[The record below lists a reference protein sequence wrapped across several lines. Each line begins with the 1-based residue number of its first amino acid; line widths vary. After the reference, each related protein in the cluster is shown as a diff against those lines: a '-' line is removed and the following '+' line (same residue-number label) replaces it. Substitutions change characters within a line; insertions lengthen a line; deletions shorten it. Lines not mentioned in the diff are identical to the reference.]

1 MNSPG
6 RSQRVL
12 PKAGFLDLLKTG
24 FADARAAGRLFTEL
38 LQHETY
44 DRGFCL
50 KLFEVA
56 NEAGGAAWE
65 IRRLAILMLE
75 HQILKLDPANWKEFD
90 FLFTQLNLKQS
101 PLPKSQI
108 AGSVLKEGYTT
119 TEVRGFTSEFR
130 RKLERHNRV
139 HEQIRGP
146 RTPLNAVCDFIQ
158 LARHDCK
165 LSLAR
170 YLFTPDEVVQRILDQ
185 LRVSNGV
192 KDLDTLA
199 PAFVADEV
207 RHAVDLLPDYEA
219 RILEGLAHSASIYW
233 VREATSS
240 EFNSL
245 VEYPLTTVVVVVKP
259 PGSEVEFEIKRAGRR
274 RPNPLNIVF
283 ARDGYTV
290 PPSHRLDGGGMQ
302 WLLRYEAKTAAKLAL
317 VYRLVHDENAPMAGY
332 VARSSVSSVPT
343 KRGNAQ
349 LLTYFTEPHIL
360 GKEFRRMRVALG
372 EAVEAFTEEGDA
384 ILPHL
389 RGELGLTAQ
398 FIGHVAPAQAILAG
412 TSSFRLDKLALYL
425 SSDGP
430 KSYFTKGLGVPY
442 TKQDAKRLADEQLE
456 EVLGVYRPPEVRY
469 QSYRNYVDAA
479 LSVGSNRTRADQV
492 YLSLVQQI
500 GKLWGTL
507 LAARGY
513 SRGESFVARNVGLK
527 SFWRGGEWKVKIIFM
542 DHDALVIPG
551 PQTENFHAHG
561 TLPSMAVDERYIWG
575 KSNLKRFATSEVG
588 YLESI
593 YRPARRVCVQGEALA
608 LRALKHAYRKTQ
620 NELVTNPQMEKLFN
634 RVFIKRLLDWDTLV
648 SGYLKKNSSNVAWK
662 KKMRKMMAA
671 KGYKRRAF
679 DAYMEIIEKNK
690 DFIKRY
696 AFLFED
702 YVEMLD

>member
-6 RSQRVL
+6 RSRRVP
-12 PKAGFLDLLKTG
+12 PKNNLLDLLKAE
-24 FADARAAGRLFTEL
+24 FADARAAHRLFAEL
-38 LQHETY
+38 IEQETY
-44 DRGFCL
+44 DRSFCL

-75 HQILKLDPANWKEFD
+75 HQILKLDPANSKEFD

-101 PLPKSQI
+101 PLSI
-108 AGSVLKEGYTT
+108 ARSVLKEGYTT
-119 TEVRGFTSEFR
+119 TEVPGFTSEFR
-130 RKLERHNRV
+130 RKLERHNHV

-146 RTPLNAVCDFIQ
+146 RTELNAVYDFIQ

-170 YLFTPDEVVQRILDQ
+170 YLFAPDEVVQRILDQ

-192 KDLDTLA
+192 KDVDTQE
-199 PAFVADEV
+199 PAFVADEL

-219 RILEGLAHSASIYW
+219 RILKGLSHSASIYW
-233 VREATSS
+233 VAEATSS

-259 PGSEVEFEIKRAGRR
+259 PGSELEFEIKRAGRR

-290 PPSHRLDGGGMQ
+290 PPSHRVDGGGMQ
-302 WLLRYEAKTAAKLAL
+302 WLLRYEAKTASRLAR
-317 VYRLVHDENAPMAGY
+317 VYRLVHGDNAPTAGY

-343 KRGNAQ
+343 NRENAQ
-349 LLTYFTEPHIL
+349 LLTYLTEPHIF
-360 GKEFRRMRVALG
+360 GKEFGRMRVALG
-372 EAVEAFTEEGDA
+372 ESVEAFTEEGDA

-430 KSYFTKGLGVPY
+430 KNYFTKGLGVRY
-442 TKQDAKRLADEQLE
+442 TKQDAKRLAGELLE
-456 EVLGVYRPPEVRY
+456 EVLGVYRPPKVSY
-469 QSYRNYVDAA
+469 QNYQNYVEAA
-479 LSVGSNRTRADQV
+479 LSEESNRARADQV
-492 YLSLVQQI
+492 YLSLTQQI

-527 SFWRGGEWKVKIIFM
+527 SFWSGGEWKVKIIFM

-551 PQTENFHAHG
+551 PQTQNFHAHG
-561 TLPSMAVDERYIWG
+561 TLPSMAVDERYIWD
-575 KSNLKRFATSEVG
+575 KSNLNRFATSEVG
-588 YLESI
+588 YLQRI
-593 YRPARRVCVQGEALA
+593 YRPAQSVCAQGEAFA

-620 NELVTNPQMEKLFN
+620 NALVKNPEMEKLFN

-648 SGYLKKNSSNVAWK
+648 SGYLKNNSSNVAWK
-662 KKMRKMMAA
+662 KKMREMMAA

-696 AFLFED
+696 EFLFED
-702 YVEMLD
+702 

>member
-6 RSQRVL
+6 RSRRVA
-12 PKAGFLDLLKTG
+12 PKDHVLSLLKAE
-24 FADARAAGRLFTEL
+24 FADARAADRLFADL
-38 LQHETY
+38 LKHETY

-50 KLFEVA
+50 RLLEVA
-56 NEAGGAAWE
+56 KPTGGAAWE

-75 HQILKLDPANWKEFD
+75 HQILRLDPDNSKEFD

-101 PLPKSQI
+101 PLAKSRI
-108 AGSVLKEGYTT
+108 AGSVLKEGYAT

-130 RKLERHNRV
+130 RKLERHRYV
-139 HEQIRGP
+139 HTQIRGP
-146 RTPLNAVCDFIQ
+146 RTSLNAVHDFIQ
-158 LARHDCK
+158 LASHDCK

-185 LRVSNGV
+185 LKVSRGV
-192 KDLDTLA
+192 KDLDTLE

-219 RILEGLAHSASIYW
+219 RILKGLSQSSNIYW
-233 VREATSS
+233 VAEATSS

-259 PGSEVEFEIKRAGRR
+259 PGSELEFEFKRAGRK

-290 PPSHRLDGGGMQ
+290 PPSHRLDGGSMQ
-302 WLLRYEAKTAAKLAL
+302 WILRYEAKTAAKLAL
-317 VYRLVHDENAPMAGY
+317 VYRLAHGDDAPMAGY

-343 KRGNAQ
+343 KRENAQ
-349 LLTYFTEPHIL
+349 LLTYFTEPQIL
-360 GKEFRRMRVALG
+360 GKEFRRMRVAMG
-372 EAVEAFTEEGDA
+372 EAVEAFTEEGEA

-389 RGELGLTAQ
+389 RGELGLTAR

-412 TSSFRLDKLALYL
+412 TTSFRLDKIALYL

-430 KSYFTKGLGVPY
+430 KSYFTRGLGIPY
-442 TKQDAKRLADEQLE
+442 SKRGARRLADELLE
-456 EVLGVYRPPEVRY
+456 EVLGVYRPPELSFQSY
-469 QSYRNYVDAA
+469 QSYVAAA
-479 LSVGSNRTRADQV
+479 LSVVSNRARADAV

-527 SFWRGGEWKVKIIFM
+527 SFWSGGEWKVKIIFM
-542 DHDALVIPG
+542 DHDALAIPG

-575 KSNLKRFATSEVG
+575 KSNANRFATSEVG
-588 YLESI
+588 YLQSI
-593 YRPARRVCVQGEALA
+593 YRPASRVCVKGEALA

-620 NELVTNPQMEKLFN
+620 NEMLTNPAMGKLFN
-634 RVFIKRLLDWDTLV
+634 QVFIKRLLDWDTLV
-648 SGYLKKNSSNVAWK
+648 SGYLQQKSSHTAWK
-662 KKMRKMMAA
+662 KKMRRIMAA
-671 KGYKRRAF
+671 KGYKLRAF
-679 DAYMEIIEKNK
+679 DAYMEIIERNR

-696 AFLFED
+696 AFLFEN
-702 YVEMLD
+702 

>member
-6 RSQRVL
+6 RSRRVA
-12 PKAGFLDLLKTG
+12 PKDHVLSLLKAE
-24 FADARAAGRLFTEL
+24 FADARAADRLFADL
-38 LQHETY
+38 LKHETY
-44 DRGFCL
+44 DRSFCL
-50 KLFEVA
+50 RLLEVA
-56 NEAGGAAWE
+56 KPTGGAAWE

-75 HQILKLDPANWKEFD
+75 HQILRLDPDNPKEFD

-101 PLPKSQI
+101 PLPKNRI
-108 AGSVLKEGYTT
+108 AGSVLKEGYAT

-130 RKLERHNRV
+130 RKLERHRYV
-139 HEQIRGP
+139 HTQIRGP
-146 RTPLNAVCDFIQ
+146 RTSLNAVHDFIQ
-158 LARHDCK
+158 LASHDCK

-185 LRVSNGV
+185 LKVSRGV
-192 KDLDTLA
+192 KDLDTLE

-219 RILEGLAHSASIYW
+219 RILKGLSQSSNIYW
-233 VREATSS
+233 VAEATSS

-259 PGSEVEFEIKRAGRR
+259 PGSELEFEFKRAGRK

-290 PPSHRLDGGGMQ
+290 PPSHRLDGGSMQ

-317 VYRLVHDENAPMAGY
+317 VYRLAHGDEAPMAGY

-343 KRGNAQ
+343 KRANAQ
-349 LLTYFTEPHIL
+349 LLTYFTEPQIL
-360 GKEFRRMRVALG
+360 GKEFRGMRVAMG
-372 EAVEAFTEEGDA
+372 EAVEAFTEEGEA

-389 RGELGLTAQ
+389 RGELGLTAR

-412 TSSFRLDKLALYL
+412 TSSFRLDKIALYL
-425 SSDGP
+425 SNDGP
-430 KSYFTKGLGVPY
+430 KSYFTRGLGIPY
-442 TKQDAKRLADEQLE
+442 SKRGARRLADELLV
-456 EVLGVYRPPEVRY
+456 EVLGVYRPPELSFQSY
-469 QSYRNYVDAA
+469 QSYVAAA
-479 LSVGSNRTRADQV
+479 LSVVSNRARADAV

-507 LAARGY
+507 LAARGH

-527 SFWRGGEWKVKIIFM
+527 SFWSGGEWKVKIIFM
-542 DHDALVIPG
+542 DHDALAIPG
-551 PQTENFHAHG
+551 PQNENFHAHG

-575 KSNLKRFATSEVG
+575 KSNANRFATSEVG
-588 YLESI
+588 YLQSI
-593 YRPARRVCVQGEALA
+593 YRPARRVCVKGEALA

-620 NELVTNPQMEKLFN
+620 NEMMTNPAMGKLFN
-634 RVFIKRLLDWDTLV
+634 QVFIKRLLDWDTLV
-648 SGYLKKNSSNVAWK
+648 SGYLQKKSSHTAWK
-662 KKMRKMMAA
+662 KKMRRMMAA

-679 DAYMEIIEKNK
+679 DAYMEIIEKNR
-690 DFIKRY
+690 DFIERY

-702 YVEMLD
+702 

>member
-6 RSQRVL
+6 RSQRVSS
-12 PKAGFLDLLKTG
+12 KDNVLDLLKTE
-24 FADARAAGRLFTEL
+24 FADARAADRLFAEL
-38 LQHETY
+38 LQHENY
-44 DRGFCL
+44 DRDFCL
-50 KLFEVA
+50 RLFEVA
-56 NEAGGAAWE
+56 RHTGGAAWE

-75 HQILKLDPANWKEFD
+75 HQILKLDPANSKEFD
-90 FLFTQLNLKQS
+90 FLFTQLNLNQS

-108 AGSVLKEGYTT
+108 VGSVLKEGYTT
-119 TEVRGFTSEFR
+119 TDVRGFTAEFR
-130 RKLERHNRV
+130 RKLERHSRV

-146 RTPLNAVCDFIQ
+146 RTQLNAKHDFIQ
-158 LARHDCK
+158 LTRHDCK

-185 LRVSNGV
+185 LKVSSGV
-192 KDLDTLA
+192 NDLDTLA
-199 PAFVADEV
+199 PPFVADEV

-219 RILEGLAHSASIYW
+219 RILDGLSHSSSIYW
-233 VREATSS
+233 VAEATSS
-240 EFNSL
+240 EINSL

-259 PGSEVEFEIKRAGRR
+259 PGSELEFEIKRAGRKR
-274 RPNPLNIVF
+274 ANPLDIVF

-290 PPSHRLDGGGMQ
+290 PPSHRLDGGDMQ
-302 WLLRYEAKTAAKLAL
+302 WLLRYEAKTASKLAL
-317 VYRLVHDENAPMAGY
+317 VYRLVHGNDAPMAGY

-343 KRGNAQ
+343 KRENAQ
-349 LLTYFTEPHIL
+349 LLTYFTEPQIF
-360 GKEFRRMRVALG
+360 GKDFRRMRVAMG

-430 KSYFTKGLGVPY
+430 KSYFTRGLGVSY
-442 TKQDAKRLADEQLE
+442 SKQDAQRLADELLD
-456 EVLGVYRPPEVRY
+456 EVLGVYRPPKMNYKSY
-469 QSYRNYVDAA
+469 QHYVDAA
-479 LSVGSNRTRADQV
+479 LSGASNRARADEV

-500 GKLWGTL
+500 GKLWGTV

-527 SFWRGGEWKVKIIFM
+527 SVWDRGEWKVKIIFM

-561 TLPSMAVDERYIWG
+561 TLPSMAMDERYIWG
-575 KSNLKRFATSEVG
+575 KSNAKRFTTSEVG
-588 YLESI
+588 YLQSI
-593 YRPARRVCVQGEALA
+593 YRPARRVCVEGEALA
-608 LRALKHAYRKTQ
+608 LRALKDAYRKTQ
-620 NELVTNPQMEKLFN
+620 NELVTNPRMEKLFN

-648 SGYLKKNSSNVAWK
+648 SGYLQKNSSNVAWK
-662 KKMRKMMAA
+662 KKMRRMMAA

-679 DAYMEIIEKNK
+679 DSYMEIIEKNK

-696 AFLFED
+696 AFLFD
-702 YVEMLD
+702 

>member
-6 RSQRVL
+6 RSRRVL
-12 PKAGFLDLLKTG
+12 SKEKLLDLLKTE
-24 FADARAAGRLFTEL
+24 FADARVADGLFAEL
-38 LQHETY
+38 LRHETY

-50 KLFEVA
+50 QLFEVA

-75 HQILKLDPANWKEFD
+75 HQILKLDPANSEEFD
-90 FLFTQLNLKQS
+90 FLFTQLNLKPS
-101 PLPKSQI
+101 PRSKNRI
-108 AGSVLKEGYTT
+108 AASVLKEGYTT

-130 RKLERHNRV
+130 RKLERHRHV

-170 YLFTPDEVVQRILDQ
+170 YLFTPNEVVQRILSQ
-185 LRVSNGV
+185 LRVSRGV
-192 KDLDTLA
+192 QDLDTLA
-199 PAFVADEV
+199 PAFVAREL
-207 RHAVDLLPDYEA
+207 RRAVDLLPDYEA
-219 RILEGLAHSASIYW
+219 RILQGLSGSSNIYW
-233 VREATSS
+233 VAEATSS

-245 VEYPLTTVVVVVKP
+245 VEYPLTTVVIVVKP
-259 PGSEVEFEIKRAGRR
+259 PGSELEFEIKRAGRK
-274 RPNPLNIVF
+274 RPNPLNVVF

-302 WLLRYEAKTAAKLAL
+302 LLLSYEAKTAARLAL
-317 VYRLVHDENAPMAGY
+317 VHRLVHGDNAPLAGY
-332 VARSSVSSVPT
+332 VARSNVFSVPT
-343 KRGNAQ
+343 KKGDAQ
-349 LLTYFTEPHIL
+349 LLTYLTEPQIL

-384 ILPHL
+384 VLPHL

-412 TSSFRLDKLALYL
+412 TSSFRLDKLARYL

-430 KSYFTKGLGVPY
+430 KSYFIKGLGVPY
-442 TKQDAKRLADEQLE
+442 AKPDARRLADELLE
-456 EVLGVYRPPEVRY
+456 EVLGVYQPPGV
-469 QSYRNYVDAA
+469 SYRSYQNYVADA
-479 LSVGSNRTRADQV
+479 LSEASNRGRADEV
-492 YLSLVQQI
+492 YLSLTRQI

-507 LAARGY
+507 LAIRGY

-527 SFWRGGEWKVKIIFM
+527 SFWSAGEWRVKIIFM

-575 KSNLKRFATSEVG
+575 KSNEKRFATSEVG
-588 YLESI
+588 YLQSI
-593 YRPARRVCVQGEALA
+593 YRPARHVCVQGEALA

-620 NELVTNPQMEKLFN
+620 NELVTNPEMEKLFN

-648 SGYLKKNSSNVAWK
+648 RGYLKKDSSNAAWK

-679 DAYMEIIEKNK
+679 DAYMEIIEKNQ
-690 DFIKRY
+690 DFIRRY
-696 AFLFED
+696 ALLFED
-702 YVEMLD
+702 

>member
-6 RSQRVL
+6 RSRRVA
-12 PKAGFLDLLKTG
+12 PKDHVLSLLKAE
-24 FADARAAGRLFTEL
+24 FADARAADRLFADL
-38 LQHETY
+38 LKHETY

-50 KLFEVA
+50 RLLEVA
-56 NEAGGAAWE
+56 KPTGGAAWE

-75 HQILKLDPANWKEFD
+75 HQILRLDPDNSKEFD

-101 PLPKSQI
+101 PLPKSRI
-108 AGSVLKEGYTT
+108 AGSVLKEGYAT

-130 RKLERHNRV
+130 RKLERHRYV
-139 HEQIRGP
+139 HTQIRGP
-146 RTPLNAVCDFIQ
+146 RTSLNAVHDFIQ
-158 LARHDCK
+158 LASHDCK

-185 LRVSNGV
+185 LKVSRGV
-192 KDLDTLA
+192 KDLDTLE

-219 RILEGLAHSASIYW
+219 RILKGLSQSSNIYF
-233 VREATSS
+233 VAEATSS

-259 PGSEVEFEIKRAGRR
+259 PGSELEFEFKRAGRK

-290 PPSHRLDGGGMQ
+290 PPSHRLDGGSMQ
-302 WLLRYEAKTAAKLAL
+302 WLLRYEAKTAAKLGL
-317 VYRLVHDENAPMAGY
+317 VYRLAHGDDAPMAGY

-343 KRGNAQ
+343 KRKNAQ
-349 LLTYFTEPHIL
+349 LLTYFTEPQIL
-360 GKEFRRMRVALG
+360 GKEFRRMRVAMG
-372 EAVEAFTEEGDA
+372 EAVEAFTEEGEA

-389 RGELGLTAQ
+389 RGELGLTAR

-412 TSSFRLDKLALYL
+412 TSSFRLDKIALYL

-430 KSYFTKGLGVPY
+430 KSYFTRGLGVPY
-442 TKQDAKRLADEQLE
+442 SKRGARRLADELLE
-456 EVLGVYRPPEVRY
+456 EVLGVYRPPELSFQSY
-469 QSYRNYVDAA
+469 QSYVAAA
-479 LSVGSNRTRADQV
+479 LSVVSNRARADAV

-527 SFWRGGEWKVKIIFM
+527 SFWSAGEWKVKIVFM
-542 DHDALVIPG
+542 DHDALAIPG

-575 KSNLKRFATSEVG
+575 KSNANRFATSEVG
-588 YLESI
+588 YLQSI
-593 YRPARRVCVQGEALA
+593 YRPASRVCVKGEALA

-620 NELVTNPQMEKLFN
+620 NEMLTNPAMGKLFN
-634 RVFIKRLLDWDTLV
+634 QVFIKRLLDWDTLV
-648 SGYLKKNSSNVAWK
+648 SGYLQKKSSHTAWK
-662 KKMRKMMAA
+662 KKMRRMMAA

-679 DAYMEIIEKNK
+679 DAYMEIIERNQ

-696 AFLFED
+696 AFLFD
-702 YVEMLD
+702 

>member
-6 RSQRVL
+6 TSQLVL
-12 PKAGFLDLLKTG
+12 SKNNLLDLLKAE
-24 FADARAAGRLFTEL
+24 FADARAAHPLFAEL
-38 LQHETY
+38 LEHETY
-44 DRGFCL
+44 DRSFCL

-75 HQILKLDPANWKEFD
+75 HQILKLDPANRKEFD

-101 PLPKSQI
+101 PLSI

-119 TEVRGFTSEFR
+119 TDVHGFTAEFR
-130 RKLERHNRV
+130 RKLARHNHV

-146 RTPLNAVCDFIQ
+146 RTSRNAACDFIQ

-170 YLFTPDEVVQRILDQ
+170 YFFTTDEVVQRVLDQ
-185 LRVSNGV
+185 LRVSRGV
-192 KDLDTLA
+192 RDLDTLG

-207 RHAVDLLPDYEA
+207 RRAIDLLPDYEA
-219 RILEGLAHSASIYW
+219 RILEGFAHSANIYW
-233 VREATSS
+233 VADATSS
-240 EFNSL
+240 EINSL

-259 PGSEVEFEIKRAGRR
+259 PGSELEFEIKRAGRKR
-274 RPNPLNIVF
+274 SNPLNIVF

-290 PPSHRLDGGGMQ
+290 PPSHRLDGGDMQ
-302 WLLRYEAKTAAKLAL
+302 WLLRYEAKTGCKLAR
-317 VYRLVHDENAPMAGY
+317 VYRLVHGDDAPVTRY
-332 VARSSVSSVPT
+332 VARSSVFSVPT
-343 KRGNAQ
+343 KSEDAQ
-349 LLTYFTEPHIL
+349 LLTYFTEPQIF
-360 GKEFRRMRVALG
+360 GKEFRPMRLAMKESVD
-372 EAVEAFTEEGDA
+372 AFTEEGVA
-384 ILPHL
+384 VLPHL

-412 TSSFRLDKLALYL
+412 TTSFRLDKLALYL

-430 KSYFTKGLGVPY
+430 KSYFTKGLGAPY
-442 TKQDAKRLADEQLE
+442 SKQDAQRLADEVLE

-469 QSYRNYVDAA
+469 KSYRNYVDAA
-479 LSVGSNRTRADQV
+479 LSLASNRTRADQV
-492 YLSLVQQI
+492 YLSLVRQI
-500 GKLWGTL
+500 GKLWGTV

-513 SRGESFVARNVGLK
+513 SRGESFVGRNVGLK
-527 SFWRGGEWKVKIIFM
+527 SFWSDGEWKVKIIFM

-551 PQTENFHAHG
+551 PQNANFHAHG
-561 TLPSMAVDERYIWG
+561 SLPSMAVDERYIWD

-588 YLESI
+588 YLQSI

-608 LRALKHAYRKTQ
+608 LRALKDAYRKTQ
-620 NELVTNPQMEKLFN
+620 NEMVTNPRMERLFN
-634 RVFIKRLLDWDTLV
+634 RVFIKRLLDFDTLV
-648 SGYLKKNSSNVAWK
+648 SGYLKEDSSNEAWK

-671 KGYKRRAF
+671 KGYKPHAF
-679 DAYMEIIEKNK
+679 DAYMEIIKNNQ

-696 AFLFED
+696 AFLFD
-702 YVEMLD
+702 

>member
-12 PKAGFLDLLKTG
+12 PKENFLDLLTAE
-24 FADARAAGRLFTEL
+24 FADTRLADRLFAEL

-50 KLFEVA
+50 QLFQVA

-75 HQILKLDPANWKEFD
+75 HQILKLDPADSEEFD
-90 FLFTQLNLKQS
+90 FLFTKLNLKRS
-101 PLPKSQI
+101 PRSKNQI

-119 TEVRGFTSEFR
+119 TDVHGFTAEFR
-130 RKLERHNRV
+130 RRLGRHHRV

-146 RTPLNAVCDFIQ
+146 RTPLNAVRDFIQ
-158 LARHDCK
+158 LARRDCQ

-170 YLFTPDEVVQRILDQ
+170 YLFTPDEVVEQILRQ
-185 LRVSNGV
+185 LRVSSGV
-192 KDLDTLA
+192 KDVDTLA
-199 PAFVADEV
+199 PGFVADEV
-207 RHAVDLLPDYEA
+207 RHVVDLLPDYEA
-219 RILEGLAHSASIYW
+219 RILEGLAHSSNIYW
-233 VREATSS
+233 VAEATSS

-245 VEYPLTTVVVVVKP
+245 VEYPLTTVVLVVKP
-259 PGSEVEFEIKRAGRR
+259 PGSELEFEIKRAGRKS
-274 RPNPLNIVF
+274 PNPLHLTF

-302 WLLRYEAKTAAKLAL
+302 WLLRSEAKTAAKLAL
-317 VYRLVHDENAPMAGY
+317 VYRLAHGDDAPLAGY

-343 KRGNAQ
+343 EKENVQ
-349 LLTYFTEPHIL
+349 LLTYFTEPHIF
-360 GKEFRRMRVALG
+360 GKEYRRMRVAMG

-384 ILPHL
+384 VLPHL

-425 SSDGP
+425 SHDGP
-430 KSYFTKGLGVPY
+430 KRYFTKGLGVPY
-442 TKQDAKRLADEQLE
+442 TKQDAKRLADELLE
-456 EVLGVYRPPEVRY
+456 EVLGVYRSPEVSY
-469 QSYRNYVDAA
+469 QSYQNYVAAA
-479 LSVGSNRTRADQV
+479 LSEASNRARADDV
-492 YLSLVQQI
+492 YLSLTQQI

-507 LAARGY
+507 LAVRGY

-527 SFWRGGEWKVKIIFM
+527 SFWSGGEWAVKIIFM

-551 PQTENFHAHG
+551 PQTQNFYAHG
-561 TLPSMAVDERYIWG
+561 ALPSMAVDERYIWG
-575 KSNLKRFATSEVG
+575 KSNPKRFATSEVG
-588 YLESI
+588 YLQSI

-620 NELVTNPQMEKLFN
+620 NELVTNPEMAKLFN

-648 SGYLKKNSSNVAWK
+648 RGCLQKNSSNVAWK

-696 AFLFED
+696 RNLFED
-702 YVEMLD
+702 

>member
-12 PKAGFLDLLKTG
+12 PKEKLLDLLKTE
-24 FADARAAGRLFTEL
+24 FADARAAMLWFAEL

-50 KLFEVA
+50 RLFESA
-56 NEAGGAAWE
+56 KQTGGATWD

-75 HQILKLDPANWKEFD
+75 HQILKLDPANLEEID

-101 PLPKSQI
+101 QGPI

-119 TEVRGFTSEFR
+119 TEVRGFTAEFR
-130 RKLERHNRV
+130 RKLARHHHV
-139 HEQIRGP
+139 HEQIRGL
-146 RTPLNAVCDFIQ
+146 RTSRNAVCDFIQ
-158 LARHDCK
+158 LAHHDCK

-170 YLFTPDEVVQRILDQ
+170 YLFTPDEVVQRILGQ
-185 LRVSNGV
+185 LRVSGGV

-207 RHAVDLLPDYEA
+207 RRAVDLLPDYEA
-219 RILEGLAHSASIYW
+219 RILEGLSHSSHIYW
-233 VREATSS
+233 VAKATNS

-245 VEYPLTTVVVVVKP
+245 LEYPLTTVVVVVKP
-259 PGSEVEFEIKRAGRR
+259 PGSELEFEIKRAGRKS
-274 RPNPLNIVF
+274 PNPLNVVF

-317 VYRLVHDENAPMAGY
+317 VYRLVHGADAPMAGY

-343 KRGNAQ
+343 KRANAQ
-349 LLTYFTEPHIL
+349 LLTYFTEPHIF
-360 GKEFRRMRVALG
+360 GSDFRQMRRALG
-372 EAVEAFTEEGDA
+372 ESVEAFTEEGDA
-384 ILPHL
+384 VLPHL

-398 FIGHVAPAQAILAG
+398 FIGHVAPSQAILTG

-442 TKQDAKRLADEQLE
+442 TKQDARRLADELLE
-456 EVLGVYRPPEVRY
+456 EVLGVYRPPEVSY
-469 QSYRNYVDAA
+469 QSYQNYVAVA
-479 LSVGSNRTRADQV
+479 LSLASNRARADEV
-492 YLSLVQQI
+492 YVSLIQRI

-507 LAARGY
+507 LAVRGY

-527 SFWRGGEWKVKIIFM
+527 SVWSGGEWRVKIIFM

-561 TLPSMAVDERYIWG
+561 TLPSMSMDERYIWG
-575 KSNLKRFATSEVG
+575 KSNAKRFATSEVG
-588 YLESI
+588 YLQGI
-593 YRPARRVCVQGEALA
+593 YRPAARVCAQGEALA

-620 NELVTNPQMEKLFN
+620 DELVTNPKMAKLFN
-634 RVFIKRLLDWDTLV
+634 PVFIKRLLDWDTLV
-648 SGYLKKNSSNVAWK
+648 RGYLKKNSLNVAWK

-690 DFIKRY
+690 DFIKKY
-696 AFLFED
+696 ACLFED
-702 YVEMLD
+702 

>member
-12 PKAGFLDLLKTG
+12 PKASLLDLLKTE
-24 FADARAAGRLFTEL
+24 FADARAADRLIVEL
-38 LQHETY
+38 LRHETY

-50 KLFEVA
+50 KLFKVA
-56 NEAGGAAWE
+56 NEAGRAAWE

-75 HQILKLDPANWKEFD
+75 HQILKLDPANSKEFD
-90 FLFTQLNLKQS
+90 FLFSQLNLKPS
-101 PLPKSQI
+101 PPSRSQI

-139 HEQIRGP
+139 HEQIRGS
-146 RTPLNAVCDFIQ
+146 RTSLNAVYEFVQ

-170 YLFTPDEVVQRILDQ
+170 YLFTPDEVVQRILGQ
-185 LRVSNGV
+185 VRVSNGV
-192 KDLDTLA
+192 KDLDTLE
-199 PAFVADEV
+199 PAFVANEV

-219 RILEGLAHSASIYW
+219 RILKGLSRSSNIYW
-233 VREATSS
+233 VAEATSS

-245 VEYPLTTVVVVVKP
+245 VEYPLTTAVVVVKP
-259 PGSEVEFEIKRAGRR
+259 PGSELEFEFKRAGRKDA
-274 RPNPLNIVF
+274 NPLNIVF

-317 VYRLVHDENAPMAGY
+317 VYRLVHGDNAPLAGY

-343 KRGNAQ
+343 RRENTQ
-349 LLTYFTEPHIL
+349 LLTYLTEPHIF
-360 GKEFRRMRVALG
+360 GREFRRMRVALG
-372 EAVEAFTEEGDA
+372 ESVEAFTEEGDA

-412 TSSFRLDKLALYL
+412 TSSFRLDKLARYL

-430 KSYFTKGLGVPY
+430 KGYFTKGLGLPY
-442 TKQDAKRLADEQLE
+442 TKQNAKRLADELLE
-456 EVLGVYRPPEVRY
+456 EVLGVYRPPEVSY
-469 QSYRNYVDAA
+469 QSYQNYVDAA
-479 LSVGSNRTRADQV
+479 LSVSSNRTRADQV

-507 LAARGY
+507 LAVRGC

-527 SFWRGGEWKVKIIFM
+527 SFWSGGEWKVKIIFM

-561 TLPSMAVDERYIWG
+561 TLPSMAVDERYIWD

-588 YLESI
+588 YLQSI
-593 YRPARRVCVQGEALA
+593 YRPAWRVCAQGEALG
-608 LRALKHAYRKTQ
+608 LRALKDAYRKTQ
-620 NELVTNPQMEKLFN
+620 NELVTNPQMERLFN
-634 RVFIKRLLDWDTLV
+634 RVFIERLLDWDTLV
-648 SGYLKKNSSNVAWK
+648 SGYLKKNSSSEAWK

-679 DAYMEIIEKNK
+679 DAYMEITEKNK

-702 YVEMLD
+702 

>member
-12 PKAGFLDLLKTG
+12 PKEKLLDLLKTE
-24 FADARAAGRLFTEL
+24 FADARAAMLLFAEL

-50 KLFEVA
+50 RLFESA
-56 NEAGGAAWE
+56 KQTGGATWD

-75 HQILKLDPANWKEFD
+75 HQILKLDPANLEEFD

-101 PLPKSQI
+101 KGPI

-130 RKLERHNRV
+130 RKLARHHHV

-146 RTPLNAVCDFIQ
+146 RTARNAVGDFIQ
-158 LARHDCK
+158 LARHDCR

-170 YLFTPDEVVQRILDQ
+170 YLFTPDEVVQRILGQ
-185 LRVSNGV
+185 LRVSGGV
-192 KDLDTLA
+192 KDMDTLE

-207 RHAVDLLPDYEA
+207 RHAVDLLPDYET
-219 RILEGLAHSASIYW
+219 RILEGLAHSSNIYW
-233 VREATSS
+233 VAKATNS

-259 PGSEVEFEIKRAGRR
+259 PGSELEFEIKRAGRNN
-274 RPNPLNIVF
+274 PNPLNVVF
-283 ARDGYTV
+283 ARHGYTV
-290 PPSHRLDGGGMQ
+290 PPSHRLDGGGMR

-317 VYRLVHDENAPMAGY
+317 VYRLVHGEDAPMAGY

-343 KRGNAQ
+343 KRENAQ
-349 LLTYFTEPHIL
+349 LLTYFTAPHIF
-360 GKEFRRMRVALG
+360 GREFRQMRIALG
-372 EAVEAFTEEGDA
+372 ESVEAFTEEGHA
-384 ILPHL
+384 VLPHL

-398 FIGHVAPAQAILAG
+398 FIGHVAPSQAILTG

-430 KSYFTKGLGVPY
+430 KSYFTKGRGVPY
-442 TKQDAKRLADEQLE
+442 TKQDARRLADELLE
-456 EVLGVYRPPEVRY
+456 EVLGVYRPPEVGY
-469 QSYRNYVDAA
+469 QSYQNYVAAA
-479 LSVGSNRTRADQV
+479 LSLASNRARADEV
-492 YLSLVQQI
+492 YVSLIQQI

-507 LAARGY
+507 LAVRGY

-527 SFWRGGEWKVKIIFM
+527 SVWSGGEWRVKIIFM

-551 PQTENFHAHG
+551 PQTRYFHAHG
-561 TLPSMAVDERYIWG
+561 TLPSMSMDERYIWG
-575 KSNLKRFATSEVG
+575 KSNARRFATSEVG
-588 YLESI
+588 YLQAI
-593 YRPARRVCVQGEALA
+593 YRPAARVCAQGEALA
-608 LRALKHAYRKTQ
+608 LRALKDSYRKTQ
-620 NELVTNPQMEKLFN
+620 DELVTNPKMAKLFN

-648 SGYLKKNSSNVAWK
+648 RGYLKKNSSSAAWK
-662 KKMRKMMAA
+662 KKMRTMMAA
-671 KGYKRRAF
+671 KGYEQRAF
-679 DAYMEIIEKNK
+679 DAYMEVIEKNK

-696 AFLFED
+696 AYLFED
-702 YVEMLD
+702 

>member
-6 RSQRVL
+6 RSQRVS
-12 PKAGFLDLLKTG
+12 PKDDFLDLLKTE
-24 FADARAAGRLFTEL
+24 FDDARAAHRLLDDL

-44 DRGFCL
+44 DRNFCL

-56 NEAGGAAWE
+56 KQTGGAARQ

-75 HQILKLDPANWKEFD
+75 HQILKLGPANSKEFD

-101 PLPKSQI
+101 PSSKSQI

-119 TEVRGFTSEFR
+119 TDVRGFTSEFR
-130 RKLERHNRV
+130 RKLERHNCV
-139 HEQIRGP
+139 HEQIRGR
-146 RTPLNAVCDFIQ
+146 RTSLNAVCDFIQ

-185 LRVSNGV
+185 LKVSNGV
-192 KDLDTLA
+192 KDLDTLE
-199 PAFVADEV
+199 PSFVQDEI
-207 RHAVDLLPDYEA
+207 RHAVKLLPDYEA
-219 RILEGLAHSASIYW
+219 QILKGLSRYSRIYW
-233 VREATSS
+233 VGEATSS
-240 EFNSL
+240 EINSL
-245 VEYPLTTVVVVVKP
+245 VEHPLTTVVVVVKP
-259 PGSEVEFEIKRAGRR
+259 PGSELEFEIKRAGCRG
-274 RPNPLNIVF
+274 PKPLNIVF

-290 PPSHRLDGGGMQ
+290 PPSHRLDGGSMQ
-302 WLLRYEAKTAAKLAL
+302 WLLRYEAKTASKLAL
-317 VYRLVHDENAPMAGY
+317 VYRLVHGDAAPLAGY

-343 KRGNAQ
+343 KNENAQ
-349 LLTYFTEPHIL
+349 LLTYFTEPQIF
-360 GKEFRRMRVALG
+360 GRGFRQMRVAMA
-372 EAVEAFTEEGDA
+372 ESVDAFTDEGDA

-425 SSDGP
+425 SGDGP

-442 TKQDAKRLADEQLE
+442 SKQDAKRFADQLLE
-456 EVLGVYRPPEVRY
+456 EVLGVYQPPKVNYKSY
-469 QSYRNYVDAA
+469 QHYVDAA
-479 LSVGSNRTRADQV
+479 LSVATNRARADQT
-492 YLSLVQQI
+492 YLSLVPQI

-513 SRGESFVARNVGLK
+513 SRGESFVGRNVGLK
-527 SFWRGGEWKVKIIFM
+527 SVWDRGEWRVKIIFM

-551 PQTENFHAHG
+551 PQNTNFYAHG
-561 TLPSMAVDERYIWG
+561 ALPSMTVDERYIWG
-575 KSNLKRFATSEVG
+575 KSNAKRFATSELG
-588 YLESI
+588 YLQSI
-593 YRPARRVCVQGEALA
+593 YQPGTEVCVQGEALA

-620 NELVTNPQMEKLFN
+620 NEMLTNPRMENLFN
-634 RVFIKRLLDWDTLV
+634 RVFIERLLDWDTLV
-648 SGYLKKNSSNVAWK
+648 RGYLQGNSSNATWK
-662 KKMRKMMAA
+662 KRMREMMAA
-671 KGYKRRAF
+671 KRYKRRAF
-679 DAYMEIIEKNK
+679 DAYMEIIKNNR
-690 DFIKRY
+690 DFIARY

-702 YVEMLD
+702 

>member
-6 RSQRVL
+6 RSRRVS
-12 PKAGFLDLLKTG
+12 PKDNFLDLLKSE
-24 FADARAAGRLFTEL
+24 FADARAADRLFAEL

-44 DRGFCL
+44 DRNFCQR
-50 KLFEVA
+50 LFEVA

-75 HQILKLDPANWKEFD
+75 HQILKLDPANSKEFD
-90 FLFTQLNLKQS
+90 FLFTQLDLKQS
-101 PLPKSQI
+101 PVSI

-119 TEVRGFTSEFR
+119 TEVRGFTAEFR
-130 RKLERHNRV
+130 RKLERHNHV

-146 RTPLNAVCDFIQ
+146 RTPLNAKRDFIQ

-165 LSLAR
+165 LALAR

-185 LRVSNGV
+185 LKVSRGV
-192 KDLDTLA
+192 KDLDALA
-199 PAFVADEV
+199 PAFVAAEV
-207 RHAVDLLPDYEA
+207 RRAVDLLPDYEA
-219 RILEGLAHSASIYW
+219 RILDGLSHSANIYW
-233 VREATSS
+233 VAESTSP
-240 EFNSL
+240 EINSL

-259 PGSEVEFEIKRAGRR
+259 PGSELEFEIKRAGRKR
-274 RPNPLNIVF
+274 ANPLDIVF

-290 PPSHRLDGGGMQ
+290 PPSHRLDGGDMQ
-302 WLLRYEAKTAAKLAL
+302 WLLRYEAKTASKLAL
-317 VYRLVHDENAPMAGY
+317 VYRLVHGDEAPTAGY

-343 KRGNAQ
+343 KRENAQ
-349 LLTYFTEPHIL
+349 LLTYFTDPQVF
-360 GKEFRRMRVALG
+360 GKEFSRMRVAMG
-372 EAVEAFTEEGDA
+372 EAVDAFTEEGDA

-425 SSDGP
+425 SSEGP
-430 KSYFTKGLGVPY
+430 KSYFTSGLGVPY
-442 TKQDAKRLADEQLE
+442 TKQDARRLADELLD

-469 QSYRNYVDAA
+469 KSYQHYVDAA
-479 LSVGSNRTRADQV
+479 LSVASNRARAEQV

-500 GKLWGTL
+500 GKLWGTV

-527 SFWRGGEWKVKIIFM
+527 SAWSGGEWKVKIIFM

-575 KSNLKRFATSEVG
+575 KSNAKRFATSEVG
-588 YLESI
+588 FLQSI

-608 LRALKHAYRKTQ
+608 LRALKHAYRRTQ

-648 SGYLKKNSSNVAWK
+648 SGYLQKNSSNVAWK
-662 KKMRKMMAA
+662 KKMRRMMAA

-696 AFLFED
+696 AFLFD
-702 YVEMLD
+702 D

>member
-6 RSQRVL
+6 RSQRVS
-12 PKAGFLDLLKTG
+12 PKDDFLDLLKAE
-24 FADARAAGRLFTEL
+24 FADARAANRLFAEL

-56 NEAGGAAWE
+56 NETGGAAWE

-75 HQILKLDPANWKEFD
+75 HQILKLDPANSKEFD

-101 PLPKSQI
+101 PLPKSRI

-119 TEVRGFTSEFR
+119 TEVRGFTAEFR
-130 RKLERHNRV
+130 RKLERHRRV
-139 HEQIRGP
+139 HEQMRGP

-165 LSLAR
+165 LALAR

-185 LRVSNGV
+185 LKVSSGV
-192 KDLDTLA
+192 KDVDTLE

-219 RILEGLAHSASIYW
+219 RILEGLSHSSSIYW
-233 VREATSS
+233 VAEATSS
-240 EFNSL
+240 EINSL

-259 PGSEVEFEIKRAGRR
+259 PGSELEFEIKRAGRKR
-274 RPNPLNIVF
+274 ANPLNIVF

-302 WLLRYEAKTAAKLAL
+302 WLLRYEAKTASKLAL
-317 VYRLVHDENAPMAGY
+317 VYRLVHGDNAPMAGY

-343 KRGNAQ
+343 KRENAQ
-349 LLTYFTEPHIL
+349 LLTYFTEPQIF
-360 GKEFRRMRVALG
+360 GKEFRRMRVAMG

-425 SSDGP
+425 
-430 KSYFTKGLGVPY
+430 F
-442 TKQDAKRLADEQLE
+442 
-456 EVLGVYRPPEVRY
+456 
-469 QSYRNYVDAA
+469 
-479 LSVGSNRTRADQV
+479 
-492 YLSLVQQI
+492 
-500 GKLWGTL
+500 
-507 LAARGY
+507 
-513 SRGESFVARNVGLK
+513 
-527 SFWRGGEWKVKIIFM
+527 
-542 DHDALVIPG
+542 
-551 PQTENFHAHG
+551 
-561 TLPSMAVDERYIWG
+561 ERW
-575 KSNLKRFATSEVG
+575 A
-588 YLESI
+588 
-593 YRPARRVCVQGEALA
+593 
-608 LRALKHAYRKTQ
+608 
-620 NELVTNPQMEKLFN
+620 EKLLYQ
-634 RVFIKRLLDWDTLV
+634 RPRCALHKAGRASASPMSCSKKCWV
-648 SGYLKKNSSNVAWK
+648 SIDR
-662 KKMRKMMAA
+662 RK
-671 KGYKRRAF
+671 
-679 DAYMEIIEKNK
+679 
-690 DFIKRY
+690 
-696 AFLFED
+696 
-702 YVEMLD
+702 

>member
-12 PKAGFLDLLKTG
+12 PKEKLLDLLKTE
-24 FADARAAGRLFTEL
+24 FADARAARRLFAEL
-38 LQHETY
+38 FQHETY
-44 DRGFCL
+44 NRGFCL

-56 NEAGGAAWE
+56 NEADGAAWE

-75 HQILKLDPANWKEFD
+75 HQILKLDPDDSKEFD
-90 FLFTQLNLKQS
+90 FLFTQLNLKES
-101 PLPKSQI
+101 PGSKSQI
-108 AGSVLKEGYTT
+108 VGSVLKEGYTT
-119 TEVRGFTSEFR
+119 TEVRGFTAEFR
-130 RKLERHNRV
+130 RKLERHPRV
-139 HEQIRGP
+139 HKQIRGP
-146 RTPLNAVCDFIQ
+146 RTPRHAVGDFIQ
-158 LARHDCK
+158 LAQYDCK

-185 LRVSNGV
+185 LKVSRGV
-192 KDLDTLA
+192 NDLDTLA

-219 RILEGLAHSASIYW
+219 RILFGLSHSSSIYW
-233 VREATSS
+233 VAEATSS
-240 EFNSL
+240 EINSL
-245 VEYPLTTVVVVVKP
+245 VEYPLTTVVVVIKP
-259 PGSEVEFEIKRAGRR
+259 PGSELELEIKRAGRQ
-274 RPNPLNIVF
+274 RPSPLNIVF

-290 PPSHRLDGGGMQ
+290 PPSHRLDGGSMQ

-317 VYRLVHDENAPMAGY
+317 VYRLVHGEDAPLAGY

-343 KRGNAQ
+343 RRANAQ

-360 GKEFRRMRVALG
+360 GREFRQMRVAMG

-430 KSYFTKGLGVPY
+430 KSYFTRGLGVRY
-442 TKQDAKRLADEQLE
+442 TKQDAKRFADELLA
-456 EVLGVYRPPEVRY
+456 EVLGVYRLPEV
-469 QSYRNYVDAA
+469 SYRSYQHYVDAA
-479 LSVGSNRTRADQV
+479 LSVPSNRARADQV
-492 YLSLVQQI
+492 YLSLVEQI

-527 SFWRGGEWKVKIIFM
+527 SVWSDGEWNVKIIFM

-575 KSNLKRFATSEVG
+575 KSNAKRFATSDVG
-588 YLESI
+588 YLQSI
-593 YRPARRVCVQGEALA
+593 YRPAKRVCVQGEALA
-608 LRALKHAYRKTQ
+608 LRALRLAYRKTQ
-620 NELVTNPQMEKLFN
+620 NEMVTNPRMEKLFN
-634 RVFIKRLLDWDTLV
+634 RVFIRRLLDWDTLV
-648 SGYLKKNSSNVAWK
+648 RGYLQKNSSNAAWK
-662 KKMRKMMAA
+662 KTMRKMMAA

-690 DFIKRY
+690 AFIKRY

-702 YVEMLD
+702 

>member
-1 MNSPG
+1 MVAASELSTA
-6 RSQRVL
+6 RH
-12 PKAGFLDLLKTG
+12 FLDLLKAE
-24 FADARAAGRLFTEL
+24 FADARAANRLFAEL
-38 LQHETY
+38 LHHETY
-44 DRGFCL
+44 DRDFCL
-50 KLFEVA
+50 RLFEGA
-56 NEAGGAAWE
+56 KQTDGAAWE

-75 HQILKLDPANWKEFD
+75 HQILKLAPANSKEFD

-101 PLPKSQI
+101 PLSNSQI

-130 RKLERHNRV
+130 RKLERHSRT

-146 RTPLNAVCDFIQ
+146 LTPLNAVCDFIQ

-185 LRVSNGV
+185 LKVSSGV
-192 KDLDTLA
+192 KDLDTLE

-207 RHAVDLLPDYEA
+207 RRAVDLLPDYEA
-219 RILEGLAHSASIYW
+219 RILRGLSQSSSIYW
-233 VREATSS
+233 VAEATSS

-259 PGSEVEFEIKRAGRR
+259 PGSELEFEIKRAGRKR
-274 RPNPLNIVF
+274 ANPLNLVF

-302 WLLRYEAKTAAKLAL
+302 WLLRYEAKTASKLAL
-317 VYRLVHDENAPMAGY
+317 VYRLVHGDDAPMAGY

-343 KRGNAQ
+343 KRENAQ
-349 LLTYFTEPHIL
+349 LLTYFTEPQIF
-360 GKEFRRMRVALG
+360 GKEFRQMRVAMG
-372 EAVEAFTEEGDA
+372 EAVEAFTEEGEA

-412 TSSFRLDKLALYL
+412 TSSFRLDKLGLYL

-430 KSYFTKGLGVPY
+430 KSYFSRGLGVPY
-442 TKQDAKRLADEQLE
+442 TKQDAKRLADELLE
-456 EVLGVYRPPEVRY
+456 EVLGVYRPPKVSY
-469 QSYRNYVDAA
+469 QSYQNYVDAA
-479 LSVGSNRTRADQV
+479 LSVASNRARADQV
-492 YLSLVQQI
+492 YLSLVEQI
-500 GKLWGTL
+500 GKLWGTV

-527 SFWRGGEWKVKIIFM
+527 SFWSGGEWKVKIIFM

-551 PQTENFHAHG
+551 PQTMNFHAHG

-575 KSNLKRFATSEVG
+575 KSNAKRFATSEVG
-588 YLESI
+588 YLQSI
-593 YRPARRVCVQGEALA
+593 YRPAKRVCAKGEALA
-608 LRALKHAYRKTQ
+608 LRALKQAYRKTQ
-620 NELVTNPQMEKLFN
+620 NELVTNPRMEKLFN

-648 SGYLKKNSSNVAWK
+648 SGYLQKNSSNAAWK
-662 KKMRKMMAA
+662 KKMRRMMAA

-679 DAYMEIIEKNK
+679 DAYIEIIEKNR

-696 AFLFED
+696 AFLFD
-702 YVEMLD
+702 

>member
-6 RSQRVL
+6 RSQRVSHKDNL
-12 PKAGFLDLLKTG
+12 LDLLKAE
-24 FADARAAGRLFTEL
+24 FADARAARRLFADL

-56 NEAGGAAWE
+56 NERGGAAWE

-75 HQILKLDPANWKEFD
+75 HQILKLEAANSKEFD

-101 PLPKSQI
+101 PESKGPI
-108 AGSVLKEGYTT
+108 AASVLKEGYTT
-119 TEVRGFTSEFR
+119 TEVRGFASEFR
-130 RKLERHNRV
+130 RKLERHDRV
-139 HEQIRGP
+139 HDRIRGP
-146 RTPLNAVCDFIQ
+146 RTPLNAVRDFIR

-170 YLFTPDEVVQRILDQ
+170 YLFTPGEVVQRIADQ
-185 LRVSNGV
+185 LKVSRGV
-192 KDLDTLA
+192 KDLDTLG

-219 RILEGLAHSASIYW
+219 RILEGLSHSSNIYW
-233 VREATSS
+233 VAEATRS
-240 EFNSL
+240 EINSL

-259 PGSEVEFEIKRAGRR
+259 PGSELEFEFKRAGRKH
-274 RPNPLNIVF
+274 PNSLHIVF
-283 ARDGYTV
+283 AREGYTV

-302 WLLRYEAKTAAKLAL
+302 WLLRYEAKTASRLAL
-317 VYRLVHDENAPMAGY
+317 VYRLVHGDDAPIASY

-343 KRGNAQ
+343 KHGNVQ
-349 LLTYFTEPHIL
+349 LLTYFTEPQIF
-360 GKEFRRMRVALG
+360 GKEFSRMRVAMG
-372 EAVEAFTEEGDA
+372 EAVDAFAEEGDA
-384 ILPHL
+384 VLPHL
-389 RGELGLTAQ
+389 RGELGLTAR

-425 SSDGP
+425 SDEGP

-442 TKQDAKRLADEQLE
+442 SRHDAQCLADDLLE
-456 EVLGVYRPPEVRY
+456 EVLGIYRSPKVSY
-469 QSYRNYVDAA
+469 QSYQNYVDTA
-479 LSVGSNRTRADQV
+479 LSVASNRARADEV

-527 SFWRGGEWKVKIIFM
+527 SFWSGGEWQVKIVFM

-551 PQTENFHAHG
+551 PQTINFHAHG
-561 TLPSMAVDERYIWG
+561 ALPSMAVDERYIWG
-575 KSNLKRFATSEVG
+575 RSNPKRFATSEVG
-588 YLESI
+588 YLQSI
-593 YRPARRVCVQGEALA
+593 YRPARRVCAESEALA
-608 LRALKHAYRKTQ
+608 LRALGRAYRKTQ
-620 NELVTNPQMEKLFN
+620 NEMLTNPEMERLFN
-634 RVFIKRLLDWDTLV
+634 PIFIKRLPDWDTLV
-648 SGYLKKNSSNVAWK
+648 SGYLQKNSLKVAWK
-662 KKMRKMMAA
+662 KKMRGMMTA

-679 DAYMEIIEKNK
+679 DAYMEIIEKNR

-696 AFLFED
+696 AFLFD
-702 YVEMLD
+702 